1 MTMNTGAS
9 MADYDYNDFEWFLV
23 LAREKNF
30 TRAAARLGIA
40 QSTLSHMVKR
50 LETGLGLRLV
60 ARTTRSVALTEAGT
74 RFVAAVEPRLEAM
87 RLDIAKLMA
96 DGDAPSGTVRLT
108 VSDHALD
115 WIIWPKLAPLL
126 RSNPGLKLELHIDSG
141 LRNIV
146 EDGYDAGIRLGERL
160 ERDMIAVRVSPD
172 WRLLTVAAPDYFAAH
187 PAPQSPRDLVH
198 HNCINFR
205 HSAAGPIYAWEFE
218 QHDQQMRVKV
228 EGQLTFN
235 SSRAALEAA
244 IAGHGIAY
252 IPEDM
257 THAPVAEGRL
267 VPCLADWCPV
277 FPGYYLYYPSRH
289 QNSAA
294 FGAVIS
300 ALRIRHSA

>member
-1 MTMNTGAS
+1 

-40 QSTLSHMVKR
+40 QSTLSHMFTR
-50 LETGLGLRLV
+50 LETGLVLLFV
-60 ARTTRSVALTEAGT
+60 SRTTRSVALTEAGT
-74 RFVAAVEPRLEAM
+74 RFVAAVEPQLESM
-87 RLDIAKLMA
+87 RQDIAKLIA

-108 VSDHALD
+108 LSDHALD
-115 WIIWPKLAPLL
+115 WVAWPKLAPLL
-126 RSNPGLKLELHIDSG
+126 RSNPGLKLELHVDSG

-146 EDGYDAGIRLGERL
+146 EGGYDAGIRLGESL

-172 WRLLTVAAPDYFAAH
+172 WRLLTVAAPKYFSSH
-187 PAPQSPRDLVH
+187 PVPQSPRDLVH
-198 HNCINFR
+198 HSCINYR
-205 HSAAGPIYAWEFE
+205 HSAGGTIYAWEFE
-218 QHDQQMRVKV
+218 KDGQQMRVKV

-244 IAGHGIAY
+244 MAGHGIAY

-257 THAPVAEGRL
+257 VLGPLSEGRL
-267 VPCLADWCPV
+267 QACLLDWCPA
-277 FPGYYLYYPSRH
+277 FSGYYLYYPSRH

-294 FGAVIS
+294 FAAVIA
-300 ALRIRHSA
+300 ALRVRHPG